1 MEVLSKGNH
10 ISCVMSSLANNQL
23 IASTTLLSPDNFNGK
38 VHYHD
43 NAHFS
48 FVLSGGCSEKKKN
61 HYERLPGSLT
71 CYDAGEIHQ
80 IIKVTQPSY
89 HVNFELSPSFYKNYE
104 ICPETISTALSKHPY
119 AKILMLKVYRELDR
133 ADADTINSLEIILL
147 NLIQETAKTNSLE
160 IPKWVKTV
168 KEVLADCWKEQIT
181 LTQLSIACDVH
192 PVTISKYFSRYF
204 SCTLSEYLRKQRV
217 NHAIEMI
224 KQSNND
230 LASIAYACGFA
241 DQSHF
246 IRTFKSMTGLL
257 PAGFKKLKER

>member
-10 ISCVMSSLANNQL
+10 MSSVITSLANNQL
-23 IASTTLLSPDNFNGK
+23 IASTTLLSPNDFNGT

-48 FVLSGGCSEKKKN
+48 FVLSGGCSEKKKK
-61 HYERLPGSLT
+61 HYERPPGSLT
-71 CYDAGEIHQ
+71 YYDAGEIHQ

-104 ICPETISTALSKHPY
+104 VCPETIAIALSAHPY
-119 AKILMLKVYRELDR
+119 AKILMLKVYKELGMV
-133 ADADTINSLEIILL
+133 DADTMNSLEITLL
-147 NLIQETAKTNSLE
+147 HLIQETAKTNSLE
-160 IPKWVKTV
+160 IPTWVKTL
-168 KEVLADCWKEQIT
+168 KEILTDCWKEQLT
-181 LTQLSIACDVH
+181 LTQLSNACGVH
-192 PVTISKYFSRYF
+192 PVTISKYFFRYF

-224 KQSNND
+224 KQSHQD

-257 PAGFKKLKER
+257 PAEFKKLRER